1 VGTLNIKT
9 IDPSAALKV
18 ALWAVPVLFGLGAM
32 YQSFVGSSAQVAEVA
47 VKIEEH
53 AALESHP
60 VTGARLEIIVTE
72 QRALREDVAEQ
83 AISIAAICQATGA
96 SCR

>member
-1 VGTLNIKT
+1 MTNRLDSST
-9 IDPSAALKV
+9 ALKIG
-18 ALWAVPVLFGLGAM
+18 LWLVPVLFGLGAI
-32 YQSFVGSSAQVAEVA
+32 YQTMIGSSADVVKVAA
-47 VKIEEH
+47 DIEQH